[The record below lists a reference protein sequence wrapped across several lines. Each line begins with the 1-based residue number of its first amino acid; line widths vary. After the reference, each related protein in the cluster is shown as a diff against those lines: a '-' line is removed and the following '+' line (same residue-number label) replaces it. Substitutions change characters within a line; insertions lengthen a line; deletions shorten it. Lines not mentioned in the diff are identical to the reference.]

1 MNGGISD
8 EDIIVW
14 NDASVEWTNSTGTG
28 GVTDNWV
35 NILTTRTLGVQNG
48 YVVFYGYDMGYD
60 GVDTSALY
68 DNSTFEQ
75 ENQGDN
81 VIEIGQNERSR
92 MVRWQDG
99 NGTVYE
105 ESASG
110 VVKLQTPWGIYE
122 HQIAELPKTNHFEV
136 DLGLPLLSFDSL
148 IETDDESSVNTR
160 LSLIH
165 I

>member
-1 MNGGISD
+1 MYKRQTLNGGISD

-99 NGTVYE
+99 NGTV
-105 ESASG
+105 
-110 VVKLQTPWGIYE
+110 
-122 HQIAELPKTNHFEV
+122 
-136 DLGLPLLSFDSL
+136 
-148 IETDDESSVNTR
+148 
-160 LSLIH
+160 
-165 I
+165 